1 MSPTNFWA
9 SQASNLI
16 SMVIFGFSR
25 QIYILHKFPEVKE
38 RTWFGIKLQSF
49 MVTAELCSYSCGG
62 VEVCPLP
69 K

>member
-1 MSPTNFWA
+1 MSPTKFWA
-9 SQASNLI
+9 SQAFNLI
-16 SMVIFGFSR
+16 SMAIFWSSR
-25 QIYILHKFPEVKE
+25 QFYILYQFPEVKK

-49 MVTAELCSYSCGG
+49 MVTTELCSYSCGG